1 MKKTY
6 KNVLKV
12 LLLQIVFILI
22 LIGSAFAINFETK
35 VSEKDINSVTIKITA
50 DSNIKT
56 VKIYK
61 KISDSKYILFY
72 KGDGQNSKEYT
83 CDIAYAR
90 LSYENK
96 TNFKVVIEGQDGSIS
111 NGDFSLDPRPSTL
124 PTIVPEPSPTTTT
137 IIPTKPTPTTTTS
150 SRPTTSSTT
159 SPTSTSSP
167 TTGPTTSPTT
177 PDSPTV
183 ESVKVSPTS
192 VDLNPTKTKLLKATV
207 KPNNENVSITWSSSD
222 KNIATVDSNGLVT
235 AVNPGKCTITAKAG
249 GKKAT
254 CTVNC
259 TFRDKKLSTGDK
271 VYFIDVESADCML
284 LYSEGKYAMIDTG
297 TDAKASRVKKYLKDL
312 GVKELEWVL
321 ITHFDSDHYGGYEKI
336 SAKYKI
342 KKVYMKK
349 VTYRDGYKKV
359 KSAAEKQGTT
369 IKIVGDSCR
378 SMKLGNYS
386 FKLHNLVNTG
396 VSPYNIKRQNINSI
410 VSVAT
415 VSGKKI
421 LFMGD
426 LTNTGSNMSA
436 AEQETAK
443 KICNKIAKEIGKID
457 IYKVAHHGYN
467 GNRQDELKYYK
478 PSYAILP
485 NNKIPKD
492 EIANRIKSYTT
503 GKHFYIDGTGTII
516 MNITSSGNV
525 SFKKLDN
532 NT

>member
-6 KNVLKV
+6 KNVLRI
-12 LLLQIVFILI
+12 LLLQAIFILI

-35 VSEKDINSVTIKITA
+35 VAQKDINSVTIKITA

-72 KGDGQNSKEYT
+72 KGDGQNAKEYT

-96 TNFKVVIEGQDGSIS
+96 TNFKVVVEGQDGSIS

-137 IIPTKPTPTTTTS
+137 IIPTKPTPTTS
-150 SRPTTSSTT
+150 AST
-159 SPTSTSSP
+159 SPTSSSGPSSSP
-167 TTGPTTSPTT
+167 TASPTS

-183 ESVKVSPTS
+183 ESISLSPTS
-192 VDLNPTKTKLLKATV
+192 VKLDPTKTKQLKATV
-207 KPNNENVSITWSSSD
+207 KPSNEGVTISWSSSD
-222 KNIATVDSNGLVT
+222 KNIATVDSNGKVT

-254 CTVNC
+254 CTVYC
-259 TFRDKKLSTGDK
+259 TFRGEKQSTGDK

-297 TDAKASRVKKYLKDL
+297 TEGKAGRVKNYLKDL

-349 VTYRDGYKKV
+349 VTSRPGYTTVKK
-359 KSAAEKQGTT
+359 AADKQGTT
-369 IKIVGDSCR
+369 IKIVGDSCK

-386 FKLHNLVNTG
+386 FKLHNLTNTA
-396 VSPYNIKRQNINSI
+396 VKPYNISRQNINSI

-426 LTNTGSNMSA
+426 LTDVGSSMTSA
-436 AEQETAK
+436 QMKVAK
-443 KICNKIAKEIGKID
+443 QICNNVAKEIGKID
-457 IYKVAHHGYN
+457 VYKVAHHGYN

-492 EIANRIKSYTT
+492 EIANRIKNYTT

-516 MNITSSGNV
+516 MNITSSGDI